1 MSNTTLEQVLSQVLF
16 SVQIIEEY
24 AGYKMVVYGDKL
36 SPSYSIFD
44 SEGKE
49 VEGNTLDMEIPSLQA
64 WVEHNA

>member
-24 AGYKMVVYGDKL
+24 AGYKMVVYGDDL
-36 SPSYSIFD
+36 SPSFLIFND
-44 SEGKE
+44 QGMV